1 MQEPVP
7 RAENPNPN
15 GKSKKGKNGTKEQQL
30 THTLITCTK
39 SGDVSGALSVL
50 SAALSAGI
58 RPSANNFNSLL
69 HLLSSQASLDPA
81 LVDSAFNLF
90 DQMLSYN
97 ISPSESTITSMARI
111 ACHKSD
117 GGDLSFDLVMSM
129 NDKFG
134 IKPRLR
140 TYTPCLSFFC
150 EKLQAE
156 KAYEVEAHMETMGIT
171 PEESEISK
179 LLEVSS
185 KTGNGDKVYTYMH
198 MLRSHVSTVGSATS
212 EVIEGWFT
220 SEKARKVCCVNW
232 EEESAREEILKNGGG
247 YFGQGWL
254 GTGEWEVKRAKIGI
268 DGDCEGCGEKLRG
281 VDLGEAER
289 QGFME
294 KVAGFA
300 IERETKANF
309 SNFQKWMETHSD
321 YEAIIDAANVGLYQQ
336 NFADGGFSISQLDA
350 VVREL
355 KKRCNDKWPLVVL
368 HNRRMAAL
376 SENPLNRELLES
388 WKSVG
393 ALYTTPSGSN
403 DDWYWIYATIR
414 QKGLLVTNDEMRDHI
429 FELLG
434 NSSFFP
440 TWKERHQVKYTF
452 SKGRSVLV
460 MPPTYS
466 SVIQESEKGSWHVPI
481 GDKCEDERER
491 TWLCISRRASTK
503 ASHKTNAVEGSDDD
517 EINREQ
523 NGTSLVGKRKRS

>member
-1 MQEPVP
+1 MQEAMP
-7 RAENPNPN
+7 RLENPNPN
-15 GKSKKGKNGTKEQQL
+15 GKSKKGKNGTKEQNL
-30 THTLITCTK
+30 THTLVTCAK
-39 SGDVSGALSVL
+39 SGDVSAALSVF
-50 SAALSAGI
+50 SAALSAGV

-69 HLLSSQASLDPA
+69 HLLSSQASLDPT

-117 GGDLSFDLVMSM
+117 GGDLSFNLVKSM

-156 KAYEVEAHMETMGIT
+156 KAYEVEEHMGTMGIS

-198 MLRSHVSTVGSATS
+198 MLRCHVSTVGSATS

-220 SEKARKVCCVNW
+220 SENMRKVNCANW
-232 EEESAREEILKNGGG
+232 DEESVGEVILKNGGG
-247 YFGQGWL
+247 YFGRGWI
-254 GTGEWEVKRAKIGI
+254 GIGERQVKRCRIGI
-268 DGDCEGCGEKLRG
+268 DGVCEGCGEKLRG

-309 SNFQKWMETHSD
+309 LNFQVC
-321 YEAIIDAANVGLYQQ
+321 Y
-336 NFADGGFSISQLDA
+336 
-350 VVREL
+350 
-355 KKRCNDKWPLVVL
+355 
-368 HNRRMAAL
+368 
-376 SENPLNRELLES
+376 
-388 WKSVG
+388 
-393 ALYTTPSGSN
+393 YTVWS
-403 DDWYWIYATIR
+403 
-414 QKGLLVTNDEMRDHI
+414 MC
-429 FELLG
+429 F
-434 NSSFFP
+434 
-440 TWKERHQVKYTF
+440 
-452 SKGRSVLV
+452 
-460 MPPTYS
+460 
-466 SVIQESEKGSWHVPI
+466 
-481 GDKCEDERER
+481 
-491 TWLCISRRASTK
+491 LC
-503 ASHKTNAVEGSDDD
+503 
-517 EINREQ
+517 
-523 NGTSLVGKRKRS
+523 